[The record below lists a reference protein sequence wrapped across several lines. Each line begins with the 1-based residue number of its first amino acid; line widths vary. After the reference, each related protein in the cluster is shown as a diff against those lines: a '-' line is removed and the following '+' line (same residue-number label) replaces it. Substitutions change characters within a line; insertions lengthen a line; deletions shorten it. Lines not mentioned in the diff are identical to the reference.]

1 MIQIIKN
8 QKLKSYF
15 IFCNVEITS
24 YNNIIK
30 GRDGLAMLKSGVFS
44 WLLHGYTLGGIH
56 LEWYVKHLPVIK
68 LIQVEVLPLG

>member
-15 IFCNVEITS
+15 IFFNIEITS

-44 WLLHGYTLGGIH
+44 WLLHGYTLGGI
-56 LEWYVKHLPVIK
+56 V
-68 LIQVEVLPLG
+68 

>member
-1 MIQIIKN
+1 MFSMCLKKMIQIIKN

-30 GRDGLAMLKSGVFS
+30 GRDGLAMLKSGVFF
-44 WLLHGYTLGGIH
+44 LDYCM
-56 LEWYVKHLPVIK
+56 VI
-68 LIQVEVLPLG
+68 I

>member
-1 MIQIIKN
+1 MFSMCLKKMIQIIKN

-30 GRDGLAMLKSGVFS
+30 GRDGLAMLKTGVFS
-44 WLLHGYTLGGIH
+44 
-56 LEWYVKHLPVIK
+56 
-68 LIQVEVLPLG
+68 